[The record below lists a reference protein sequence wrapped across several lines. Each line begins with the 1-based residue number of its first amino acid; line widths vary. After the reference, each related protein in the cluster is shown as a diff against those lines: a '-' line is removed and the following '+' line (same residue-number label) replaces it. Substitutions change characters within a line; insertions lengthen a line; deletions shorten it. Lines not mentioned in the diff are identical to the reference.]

1 MGQDWCL
8 VNLDKKQHLHVWQLG
23 ETMLDDPI
31 SRHILLGRLPSVKL
45 LPYFKPPPAS
55 PTPIKL
61 KGLDSLPNELVDEIL
76 SYRQAPADCVR
87 FALTSRRYWNLA
99 RPHIRRTIIGL
110 FEYLSWAGDRIICI
124 GDYTQ
129 LDDYPPALTATDT
142 ERFTDKL
149 GLYSIARHEYEEVC
163 RRKGAWATLGESR
176 LRRRLKKRLELDN
189 ALPDDKYG
197 YPTSR
202 IFTQCVV
209 RKDIP
214 QDQLV
219 LRNFSKR
226 EYVRYDELPTDMKH
240 EHWKGGQVDLGLAMH
255 SQICWSSDPGI
266 GMEYDGGLHRG
277 PWAGDRFDIA
287 PIDELRE
294 LEKEKD
300 EEGKPMVW
308 TDASERVADELWEI
322 LESEFASK
330 YDHAILPYADP
341 SRAALRAQYAAMFP
355 EYDSD

>member
-8 VNLDKKQHLHVWQLG
+8 VNLDKKQQLHIWQLG
-23 ETMLDDPI
+23 LTMLDDPI
-31 SRHILLGRLPSVKL
+31 SKHILLGHLPTVNL
-45 LPYFKPPPAS
+45 PPYFKPPQAS

-61 KGLDSLPNELVDEIL
+61 KGLDSLPNELVDEML
-76 SYRQAPADCVR
+76 SYWQAPADCVR

-99 RPHIRRTIIGL
+99 RPHIRRTIIGFL
-110 FEYLSWAGDRIICI
+110 KRLSWAGDRIICI

-142 ERFTDKL
+142 ERFTDER
-149 GLYSIARHEYEEVC
+149 GLYLIAREEYQEIFL
-163 RRKGAWATLGESR
+163 RKGAWATLGEVR
-176 LRRRLKKRLELDN
+176 QRRRLRKLLELDL
-189 ALPDDKYG
+189 ALPNDRRG
-197 YPTSR
+197 RPASR

-209 RKDIP
+209 RQDIP
-214 QDQLV
+214 QDRLV

-226 EYVRYDELPTDMKH
+226 EYVRYDALPTDMTH
-240 EHWKGGQVDLGLAMH
+240 EHWTGGQVDLGLAMH

-266 GMEYDGGLHRG
+266 GMDYDGGLHRG

-294 LEKEKD
+294 LEKQKD
-300 EEGKPMVW
+300 EEGNLMVW
-308 TDASERVADELWEI
+308 TDASERVADELEAI
-322 LESEFASK
+322 LESEFDSK

-341 SRAALRAQYAAMFP
+341 SRAALRYQHAALFP